1 MHTIQE
7 QRIDLVRACFL
18 GDDIVEFDNDED
30 RAKVLELRRLIEA
43 DLAKQHAYCRGHD
56 KDGLAIMI
64 QRSRTAGTN
73 NSSKGGPEDAEDGF
87 VATVLYTMERAIAV
101 TESHSLGALEK
112 IMVVLDFK
120 TFKSSLAPSWNAIK
134 RVATILQNRYP
145 ERLKKLVV
153 IDPPFWMRTMYSL
166 LSPFLDP
173 ETKAKFVVVSG
184 DAKKQSIISEFI
196 DVDNA
201 MPFLLPKGKLVDP
214 VDLDCYL
221 KQVPFCQ
228 TYAKM

>member
-1 MHTIQE
+1 MYKQE
-7 QRIDLVRACFL
+7 QRVDLVRACFL
-18 GDDIVEFDNDED
+18 GDDIVELDNDED
-30 RAKVLELRRLIEA
+30 RAKVQELRRLIEA
-43 DLAKQHAYCRGHD
+43 DLAKQQAYCRGHD

-64 QRSRTAGTN
+64 QRSRTAKDKDLDN
-73 NSSKGGPEDAEDGF
+73 GGEDGF

-101 TESHSLGALEK
+101 TESHSVGQLEK

-184 DAKKQSIISEFI
+184 DAKKQSILSEFV

-201 MPFLLPKGKLVDP
+201 MPFLLPNGKLVDP
-214 VDLDCYL
+214 VDIACYL
-221 KQVPFCQ
+221 NKVPFCQ
-228 TYAKM
+228 AYAKM

>member
-1 MHTIQE
+1 
-7 QRIDLVRACFL
+7 V
-18 GDDIVEFDNDED
+18 
-30 RAKVLELRRLIEA
+30 
-43 DLAKQHAYCRGHD
+43 
-56 KDGLAIMI
+56 
-64 QRSRTAGTN
+64 
-73 NSSKGGPEDAEDGF
+73 
-87 VATVLYTMERAIAV
+87 ERAIAV
-101 TESHSLGALEK
+101 TETHSEGALEK

-166 LSPFLDP
+166 LNPFLDP

-184 DAKKQSIISEFI
+184 DHKKQTVLSEFI
-196 DVDNA
+196 DVEQA
-201 MPFLLPKGKLVDP
+201 MPWMLPKGKLVDP
-214 VDLDCYL
+214 VDIGSYL

-228 TYAKM
+228 AYAKM